1 MNIWTLVKTR
11 IEHLRNARRSRAEIE
26 ARQLD
31 KFRRLVAHVNGNSP
45 YYRDLIAEHRI
56 DVANCVPA
64 DFPPLTKT
72 ELMANFDRIVTDRRI
87 THDAITDFLAV
98 SKEPNDLFAGDFT
111 VVHTSGT
118 SGEVGYFVYS
128 AKDWTRGVAQGLRVN
143 PPRKGKR
150 RLAFLGA
157 ANGHFTGVSFAA
169 TSRRSLLK
177 LKYDVDIYDINSPIR
192 PVIEGLNKFQPD
204 ILMGYATAFA
214 ILAERQQKGELS
226 ISPKWVQSS
235 GEPISAAD
243 RSLIESVFGVPVL
256 NVYSCTEHLIM
267 GLGKADYGGIYLF
280 EDDLIFELEP
290 DHTLI
295 TNLFNFTQ
303 PLIRYRMDDVL
314 EKMEDPE
321 PAYPFTKVRE
331 ISGRKEQ
338 IPFFINRH
346 GEEDFISPHI
356 INEFIVKN
364 VRRFQ
369 FQVVDK
375 TSCIFRV
382 CLDDGLSEE
391 QRSHT
396 LSRVEAR
403 LGEIFTEKEMD
414 NVIRQVEPVDDLRPD
429 PKTGKF
435 RLILMPEHVS

>member
-1 MNIWTLVKTR
+1 MNVWTLVKTR
-11 IEHLRNARRSRAEIE
+11 IEHLRNVRRSRAEIE

-31 KFRRLVAHVNGNSP
+31 KFRRLAAHVQKNSP

-56 DVANCVPA
+56 DVARCVPA

-87 THDAITDFLAV
+87 TRDAITDFLAV
-98 SKEPNDLFAGDFT
+98 SKDPNELFAGAFT

-118 SGEVGYFVYS
+118 SGEVGYFVFS
-128 AKDWTRGVAQGLRVN
+128 ASDWTRGVAHALRVN
-143 PPRKGKR
+143 PPRRGKR

-169 TSRRSLLK
+169 TCRRSLLK
-177 LKYDVDIYDINSPIR
+177 LKYDVEIHDINSPIR
-192 PVIEGLNKFQPD
+192 PVIEGLNAFQPD
-204 ILMGYATAFA
+204 ILMGYASAFA
-214 ILAERQQKGELS
+214 ILAERQKKGELT

-235 GEPISAAD
+235 GEPIGAAD
-243 RSLIESVFGVPVL
+243 REMIESVFGIPVL

-267 GLGKADYGGIYLF
+267 GLGKAEYGGIYLF
-280 EDDLIFELEP
+280 EDDLIFEIEP

-295 TNLFNFTQ
+295 TNLFNYTQ

-321 PAYPFTKVRE
+321 PLFPFTKVQE
-331 ISGRKEQ
+331 ISGRSEQ
-338 IPFFINRH
+338 IPFFTNRH

-375 TSCIFRV
+375 TSCVFRV
-382 CLDDGLSEE
+382 CLDDGLSED
-391 QRSHT
+391 QRSQT
-396 LSRVEAR
+396 LSNVDAR
-403 LGEIFTEKEMD
+403 LGEIFAEPGMSFT
-414 NVIRQVEPVDDLRPD
+414 QVR
-429 PKTGKF
+429 T
-435 RLILMPEHVS
+435 RC